1 MAVIGGQGIATVGNP
16 GDVEGKDLK
25 NLVIATNEKL
35 EKYPDVAN
43 FADCGYPELDELNM
57 WRGFAVKKGT
67 PAEMTEWFQKLVDQ
81 VTADEEWQKFFA
93 DSSIVVF
100 NKTTEEFEAII
111 KDNIADYIDI
121 LKSLELIDASYE
133 G

>member
-1 MAVIGGQGIATVGNP
+1 M
-16 GDVEGKDLK
+16 EGKDLK
-25 NLVIATNEKL
+25 NIVIATGEKL
-35 EKYPDVAN
+35 EKYPDVTN
-43 FADCGYPELDELNM
+43 FADCGYPDLDELNM
-57 WRGFAVKKGT
+57 WRGFAVKDGT
-67 PAEMTEWFQKLVDQ
+67 PAGMVTWFQNLVDQ

-93 DSSIVVF
+93 DNSIVVF

-111 KDNIADYIDI
+111 RDNITNYIDI